1 LGNQAFILTEV
12 VEGDVLMEKQE
23 LVNSIEMKFRY
34 IPPSTFW
41 MGSPE
46 DEPGRSSD
54 EFLHRVTITQG
65 FYLGVTAVTQA
76 QFQKVMG
83 YNPSHFQAK
92 LVKGDSS
99 KYPVEMLKWDEA
111 VDFCKRLADLP
122 EEKELKR
129 VYRLPTEAEWEYA
142 CRAGT
147 TTMFSFPDHTE
158 YFDYCW
164 CGEDL
169 DSAPLPVASRKPNPW
184 GLYDMHGNVEEF
196 VADYSGERTTGDAVD
211 PKGPSTGE
219 ARISKGGGWTAHWK
233 GCRSAGKIS
242 NPEWYRF
249 HTNGFR
255 VLLEASQALK

>member
-1 LGNQAFILTEV
+1 MIGE
-12 VEGDVLMEKQE
+12 VLMEKQE

-34 IPPSTFW
+34 IPPGNFW

-54 EFLHRVTITQG
+54 EFLHLVTITKG

-111 VDFCKRLADLP
+111 MRFCKELGELLL
-122 EEKELKR
+122 EKEQKR
-129 VYRLPTEAEWEYA
+129 TYRLPTEAEWEYA

-164 CGEDL
+164 CGEEM
-169 DSAPLPVASRKPNPW
+169 DSAPLPVASRKPNAW
-184 GLYDMHGNVEEF
+184 GLFDMHGNVCEF
-196 VADYSGERTTGDAVD
+196 VSDYYGERSAEKAVD
-211 PKGPSTGE
+211 PRGPSTGE
-219 ARISKGGGWTAHWK
+219 QRIAKGGGWLAHWT
-233 GCRSAGKIS
+233 GCRSAAKIS
-242 NPEWYRF
+242 SPEWYRF
-249 HTNGFR
+249 HDTGFR
-255 VLLEASQALK
+255 VLLEVS

>member
-1 LGNQAFILTEV
+1 MN
-12 VEGDVLMEKQE
+12 EKS
-23 LVNSIEMKFRY
+23 LKNSIEMKFRY
-34 IPPSTFW
+34 IPPGTFW

-54 EFLHRVTITQG
+54 EFLHLVTITKG
-65 FYLGVTAVTQA
+65 FYLGVTEVTQS

-83 YNPSHFQAK
+83 YNPSHFQSK
-92 LVKGDSS
+92 RVQGDSS
-99 KYPVEMLKWDEA
+99 SYPVEMLKWDEA

-169 DSAPLPVASRKPNPW
+169 NSAPLPVASRKPNPW

-242 NPEWYRF
+242 YPEWYRF

-255 VLLEASQALK
+255 VLLETSQALK